1 MSNFDF
7 TQFISIDS
15 VLPYEIVQ
23 NKIRNMFIKQGFSV
37 IEYKNIETCKKNYF
51 SDYWRKYSF
60 ELEKDDFLG
69 AFMNWEKIEDT
80 PQEIKCFIDSIKE
93 LRTLNISNMSLIIC
107 SFAEKGETTNE
118 CVCIDSKNMNIELF
132 KMSPFSLRC
141 PNNLIIDIEGK

>member
-15 VLPYEIVQ
+15 VLSYEIVQ
-23 NKIRNMFIKQGFSV
+23 KKMRNTFIKQGFSV
-37 IEYKNIETCKKNYF
+37 IEYKDIEACKRDYF

-60 ELEKDDFLG
+60 ELGKDDFLG
-69 AFMNWEKIEDT
+69 VFMNWEKIENT
-80 PQEIKCFIDSIKE
+80 PQEIKCFIDSINE
-93 LRTLNISNMSLIIC
+93 LRALNICNLSLIIC

-118 CVCIDSKNMNIELF
+118 CVHIDAKNMDRELF

-141 PNNLIIDIEGK
+141 PNNLVINIEGK